1 LSVADS
7 PKFDILALG
16 ELNVDLIIT
25 GLKEAPALNREI
37 TAGSF
42 RKTLGSS
49 TALCGANLAK
59 LGLTVGFCGKTGD
72 DENGRYVI
80 RELQKR
86 GIDTGFC
93 KMDPSEE
100 TGVTLALNW
109 NGDRALVTVPGTIA
123 TFSSADFDTAILRTA
138 RHIHVG
144 SFFLQE
150 ALRGDLARIFKTAR
164 DYGITTS
171 LDAGWDDTGTWDF
184 GIREVLGFTDIFF
197 PNETEALNITKKPA
211 YREAGRELE
220 KFCATVVIK
229 RGKNG
234 AYCVHGGRAY
244 STSAC
249 ADVEVVDTTGAGDSF
264 NAGFIYGFVR
274 GFPPEQCLE
283 YGNAC
288 GNISVGVIGGANAD
302 LGVEK
307 VNAFMREH
315 GRL

>member
-1 LSVADS
+1 MADS
-7 PKFDILALG
+7 PKFDVLALG
-16 ELNVDLIIT
+16 ELNVDLIVT
-25 GLKEAPALNREI
+25 GLKEAPVLNREI
-37 TAGSF
+37 IARGF

-59 LGLTVGFCGKTGD
+59 LGLKVGFCGKVGD

-80 RELQKR
+80 RELRNR

-93 KMDPSEE
+93 KTDPSEE

-109 NGDRALVTVPGTIA
+109 NGDRALVTVLGTIG
-123 TFSSADFDTAILRTA
+123 TFSSADFDTAVLKTA

-150 ALRGDLARIFKTAR
+150 ALRRDLARIFKTAR
-164 DYGITTS
+164 DYGVTTS

-184 GIREVLGFTDIFF
+184 GIREVLKYTDIFF
-197 PNETEALNITKKPA
+197 PNETEALNITKKSL
-211 YREAGRELE
+211 YDEAAGELE

-234 AYCVHGGRAY
+234 AYCTRGGKTW
-244 STSAC
+244 STTVY
-249 ADVEVVDTTGAGDSF
+249 ADVNVVDTTGAGDSF

-274 GFPPEQCLE
+274 GLPPEQCLE

-288 GNISVGVIGGANAD
+288 GNLSVGVAGGANAD
-302 LGVEK
+302 LGIENVK
-307 VNAFMREH
+307 AFMKKH